1 MAGPTTYDEQ
11 VLRSC
16 CARPDERIAASEYGS
31 VFPLPWYDAFLREV
45 VARGIE
51 VITYDDV
58 FGHCDDRDRDSCYER
73 EFKHWHESVR
83 DPAKTYLLIQ
93 HDVDFAPQFTK
104 RMVAM
109 EALHGVRSNIFLF
122 NRFVDEIPA
131 DSPYDETP
139 YDVDHDFFRAME
151 HRGFVIGYHQNA
163 LTVTG
168 DMDAA
173 TKQFETD
180 VAALRVRYDLKY
192 FCPHGGRAVD
202 IAGEPKHNVDV
213 PVPAEFSEDL
223 LWVYN
228 RFGPRWSGRYSDGGL
243 RRLTEPDK
251 LQLLD
256 LMAFVDS
263 MQPGKRYF
271 ALIHPQLWGWNI
283 NSSYNTTLAAQP
295 WYQRVLKEY
304 G

>member
-1 MAGPTTYDEQ
+1 MGVQTTYDEQ
-11 VLRSC
+11 ALGAL
-16 CARPDERIAASEYGS
+16 CAQPAANVAASEYGS
-31 VFPLPWYDAFLREV
+31 VFPLPWYEALLREIA
-45 VARGIE
+45 ARGIE

-58 FGHCDDRDRDSCYER
+58 FSHCDDRDRESCYER

-93 HDVDFAPQFTK
+93 HDVDFAPQFTQ

-131 DSPYDETP
+131 DSPYDDTP
-139 YDVDHDFFRAME
+139 YEIDHDFFRAME
-151 HRGFVIGYHQNA
+151 QRGFVIGYHQNA

-173 TKQFETD
+173 TQQFETD
-180 VAALRVRYDLKY
+180 VAALRRHYNVRY
-192 FCPHGGRAVD
+192 FCPHGGRAVE
-202 IAGEPKHNVDV
+202 INGEPKHNFDV
-213 PVPAEFSEDL
+213 LVPAKFSDDL

-228 RFGPRWSGRYSDGGL
+228 KYGPRWSGRYSDGGL
-243 RRLTEPDK
+243 RRLTEPDRLK
-251 LQLLD
+251 RLD
-256 LMAFVDS
+256 LMAFLDS

-271 ALIHPQLWGWNI
+271 ALIHPQLWGWDI
-283 NSSYNTTLAAQP
+283 NTRYNPALAEQP
-295 WYQRVLKEY
+295 WYQRVLNEY